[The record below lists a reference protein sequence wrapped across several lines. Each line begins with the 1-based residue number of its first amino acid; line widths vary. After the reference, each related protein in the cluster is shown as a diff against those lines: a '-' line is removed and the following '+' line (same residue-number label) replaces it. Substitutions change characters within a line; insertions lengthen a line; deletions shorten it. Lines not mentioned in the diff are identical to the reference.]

1 MQEEQQN
8 FKNPSA
14 LTRWTKRLL
23 YLQVAI
29 AVIAVISGFLEY
41 QLLTDFK
48 NGTFSSQE
56 LAISAAE
63 SSDNRQFVVGIL
75 QMAIYIIAGIL
86 ILMWIYRANY
96 NARRLGADDMEFT
109 PGWSVGWY
117 FIPIANLWKPYQAM
131 KEIWKASADPQS
143 WKMQSVPSLLPWW
156 WFFWIVSGMLG
167 NASLRLSLRAD
178 EINELLTANLVTQ
191 ASDIIDIPLSLILIL
206 IINKIYGMQM
216 LRYSTSD

>member
-143 WKMQSVPSLLPWW
+143 WKTQSVPSLLPWW